1 MRAANFI
8 ILIAL
13 STPVFSTKDVRLL
26 FPLDKQYIYEVHA
39 SLSTLSTSADG
50 YKDTSWSL
58 TGRLKAQVFGNDS
71 QVRFELDD
79 IKIHVTSKGD
89 GHISYP
95 FDEELK
101 PLKFPWIVEYYKDIC
116 LIESIYL
123 PSEPTWVSN
132 MKRALSLNFQ
142 LKKGDGIYTSY
153 EPCIHDY
160 RCLTTYVTEKS
171 KIKKFTSSP
180 SSPKFGNSWR
190 SVPWTDPVYRQD
202 QALWNSIPDTT
213 SVSTERDY
221 SLNDKNGLTDI
232 YMSEFIIYKLDET
245 ELRIVTEMT
254 IQYET
259 ELQAAK
265 PEWPKLTR
273 SSVKYDRETCKDSL
287 CGIMS
292 VGQGL
297 LKNRTFEI
305 LLKIA
310 KKGIDADNIV
320 RNSSMI
326 HSLDFINLLSTMS
339 QLNYTTLKRL
349 FEDLVL
355 GTSYELET
363 SRNIFLEM
371 LPYSGSDSAV
381 RFVKYLVIE
390 EKEKI
395 EDSALIA
402 LIRKLPFTGANYTQE
417 LLQELEA
424 FTKLGLDFPQ
434 EIRHSAILSFAT
446 LLHQTK
452 RDGKVGD
459 DYFDNMVVKYV
470 RMYSDCP
477 HYMDRL
483 IWLQGLCNI
492 GFWAQK
498 YTMEIFTDNT
508 KKRNERL
515 WAAFSTNYID
525 NQYYTD
531 GQVRIVDL
539 LLPILTNTTE
549 DPQIKMAAVHVFLTS
564 TAITQNDFLIIQRYL
579 ARDETLYR
587 FWYMAIKSLEINKNF
602 DGYKLASMYVPA
614 VSGLKYY
621 LNTNFWAI
629 NNLII
634 SSSDQ
639 TSTLHLLS
647 TGDPGEL
654 PNFAGLRLSVDGK
667 RVSVYISAEGVAS
680 NLYKRMHNF
689 NEQDLKMDKLV
700 ELLKDFKAWASKSS
714 EEVHIDFVV
723 KIQEKAVFV
732 SHMNQ
737 TRFDSWNLLEL
748 AKSVNEF
755 LRLGSHINQ
764 QLVYCPTHKELIF
777 PNELG
782 IPVRLQTTTLSFTSI
797 RGNLTTPSTDLH
809 IRYQGVSLTSLS
821 SFGALVQSE
830 HTMRVQ
836 TSTVAHLP
844 IKFNVTAAPTGVVN
858 FISPNLQRGGIVM
871 HTRVQVEKRAN
882 GSVDAFTLKHDG
894 HDYEVNESSIYFD
907 CDHSAAGLGFEDLFT
922 TSFYDFLNSLRS
934 SRLILNSFPIL
945 VSSPSKSCGIIYP
958 PKTLGEDKGLLATL
972 VVDDAPSVAGFLSGK
987 QEQLK
992 LSLLLKYYEQDI
1004 EVPED
1009 DTIFQLDAEFKIS
1022 NLDDKVITRLIAN
1035 GSGPKT
1041 PSSNWQL
1048 SIENYDYNIYAKN
1061 MPPGTSYVGAFG
1073 IHFATETNRRSLKVQ
1088 YSDNKYAM
1096 GKLLNLKISNRNL
1109 PQDMLANLG
1118 LGCEAET
1125 FREKPLFSTSE
1136 DLAEFNVTLEVKNAI
1151 ASLAVNNDAK
1161 IQFVSLGF
1169 DRLFEAW
1176 TNLKMM
1182 NNYYK
1187 EFPLSP
1193 ATEKDFETWFK
1204 FGSRGETLECTE
1216 RLLLG
1221 DCTEKPRFA
1230 ITQLKSGGLRAY
1242 AGGYFVTVERGDDRI
1257 ITNETQSEN
1266 YLKIT
1271 RIQNGVKITSP
1282 HTGVQIYYRNQD
1294 TLILVPSSH
1303 LHAICGQSV
1312 TSNTAEFKK
1321 CNDNK

>member
-1 MRAANFI
+1 
-8 ILIAL
+8 
-13 STPVFSTKDVRLL
+13 
-26 FPLDKQYIYEVHA
+26 
-39 SLSTLSTSADG
+39 
-50 YKDTSWSL
+50 
-58 TGRLKAQVFGNDS
+58 
-71 QVRFELDD
+71 
-79 IKIHVTSKGD
+79 
-89 GHISYP
+89 
-95 FDEELK
+95 
-101 PLKFPWIVEYYKDIC
+101 
-116 LIESIYL
+116 
-123 PSEPTWVSN
+123 
-132 MKRALSLNFQ
+132 
-142 LKKGDGIYTSY
+142 
-153 EPCIHDY
+153 
-160 RCLTTYVTEKS
+160 
-171 KIKKFTSSP
+171 
-180 SSPKFGNSWR
+180 
-190 SVPWTDPVYRQD
+190 
-202 QALWNSIPDTT
+202 
-213 SVSTERDY
+213 
-221 SLNDKNGLTDI
+221 
-232 YMSEFIIYKLDET
+232 MSEFIVYKLDDT
-245 ELRIVTEMT
+245 ELKVLTELT
-254 IQYET
+254 IQYDNEPD
-259 ELQAAK
+259 LQPKK
-265 PEWPKLTR
+265 PENLEVTR
-273 SSVKYDRETCKDSL
+273 SSVKYDRESCQDSL
-287 CGIMS
+287 CGIMT
-292 VGQGL
+292 VTQGH

-326 HSLDFINLLSTMS
+326 HSLDFINLLSTIS
-339 QLNYTTLKRL
+339 QLNYTTLKRI

-371 LPYSGSDSAV
+371 LPYAGSDASV
-381 RFVKYLVIE
+381 RFVKHLVIE

-402 LIRKLPFTGANYTQE
+402 MIRKLPFTGANYTQE
-417 LLQELEA
+417 LLQELEP

-434 EIRHSAILSFAT
+434 EIRHSAILSFST

-483 IWLQGLCNI
+483 IWLQGISNI

-498 YTMEIFTDNT
+498 YTMEIFTDT
-508 KKRNERL
+508 SKKRNERL

-539 LLPILTNTTE
+539 LLPILTNSTE
-549 DPQIKMAAVHVFLTS
+549 DLQIKMAAVHVFLTS
-564 TAITQNDFLIIQRYL
+564 TAITQNDFLTIQRYL
-579 ARDETLYR
+579 VRDETLYR
-587 FWYMAIKSLEINKNF
+587 FWYMAIKSLELNKNF

-621 LNTNFWAI
+621 LNTDFWSV

-634 SSSDQ
+634 SSADQ
-639 TSTLHLLS
+639 SSTLHLLS
-647 TGDPGEL
+647 TGNPGEL
-654 PNFAGLRLSVDGK
+654 PNFAGLRLSVGGN

-680 NLYKRMHNF
+680 NIYKRMHNF
-689 NEQDLKMDKLV
+689 NEDELKMEKLV
-700 ELLKDFKAWASKSS
+700 ELLKEFKVWATKSS

-723 KIQEKAVFV
+723 KIQEKAIFV

-782 IPVRLQTTTLSFTSI
+782 IPVKLQTTTLSFTSI

-809 IRYQGVSLTSLS
+809 IRYQGVTLTSLS
-821 SFGALVQSE
+821 SFGAFFQSE

-844 IKFNVTAAPTGVVN
+844 IKFNVTAGPTGVVN

-882 GSVDAFTLKHDG
+882 GTVDAFTLKRDG

-945 VSSPSKSCGIIYP
+945 VSSPSKSCGVIYP
-958 PKTLGEDKGLLATL
+958 PKTLGDDKGLLATL
-972 VVDDAPSVAGFLSGK
+972 VVDDAPSVVGFLSGQ

-992 LSLLLKYYEQDI
+992 LTLLLKYYRQDV
-1004 EVPED
+1004 EAPED
-1009 DTIFQLDAEFKIS
+1009 DTIFKLDAEFEIN
-1022 NLDDKVITRLIAN
+1022 NLDDKVTTRLVAN
-1035 GSGPKT
+1035 GSRPKS
-1041 PSSNWQL
+1041 PGSNWRL
-1048 SIENYDYNIYAKN
+1048 LIENQDFNIYAKN
-1061 MPPGTSYVGAFG
+1061 MPQGTSYAGS
-1073 IHFATETNRRSLKVQ
+1073 FAVNFVTSSKARVLKVE
-1088 YSDNKYAM
+1088 YSDNKYSL
-1096 GKLLNLKISNRNL
+1096 GKLLNLKITNKNL
-1109 PQDMLANLG
+1109 PSDMLANLG

-1125 FREKPLFSTSE
+1125 FRQKPLFSTSE
-1136 DLAEFNVTLEVKNAI
+1136 DLAQFNVTLEVKNAI

-1176 TNLKMM
+1176 TNLKMI

-1187 EFPLSP
+1187 EFSP
-1193 ATEKDFETWFK
+1193 SQNGTAEKNFETWFR
-1204 FGSRGETLECTE
+1204 FGPHGGTTECTE

-1230 ITQLKSGGLRAY
+1230 ITQLKQGGLKVY
-1242 AGGYFVTVERGDDRI
+1242 AGGYYVTVERTGRQNMFI
-1257 ITNETQSEN
+1257 NMTQSDN
-1266 YLKIT
+1266 HLKVSEIK
-1271 RIQNGVKITSP
+1271 NGVKITSP
-1282 HTGVQIYYRNQD
+1282 HTGVQVYYRHQD
-1294 TLILVPSSH
+1294 MLILVPSSH
-1303 LHAICGQSV
+1303 LHAICGHIVASLPID
-1312 TSNTAEFKK
+1312 ARI
-1321 CNDNK
+1321 CGIH